1 MRVYVNDLA
10 TTIDNR
16 KSNMIRIKNLQKNY
30 DKTRALS
37 GIDLTLSKGE
47 LFAYLEPNG
56 AGKTTT
62 IRILTGLT
70 KLTQGTAVLN
80 GHDIRTE
87 SLAAKRQCGL
97 VPQHI
102 NLDSELTVYENLDI
116 HGRLFGMSVLQ
127 RKTRINELIGYVNL
141 SDRAK
146 SLVKQ
151 LSGGLK
157 RRVMIAR
164 ALLHQPN
171 ILFMDEPT
179 VGLDADIRRRIWSL
193 IKKIQQTGTTIF
205 LTTHYIEEAEFLS
218 DRVAFLE
225 SGRIAM
231 MGAPWKLMDAIGR
244 WAVDRV
250 TKDGMQT
257 GYFSSRKAARD
268 SAAARDNGFTLRR
281 VNLEDAFLAWT
292 GKLDPEDLISS
303 TLNPCRRCHPGRGF
317 GRHAQVACLSGT
329 AADRDDLFYS
339 GAAFGQPCAGL
350 EGITQCSS
358 IRFMTA

>member
-1 MRVYVNDLA
+1 
-10 TTIDNR
+10 
-16 KSNMIRIKNLQKNY
+16 MIRIENLQKSY
-30 DKTRALS
+30 GKTQALK
-37 GIDLTLSKGE
+37 GIDLTVSKGE
-47 LFAYLEPNG
+47 LFAYLGPNG

-80 GHDIRTE
+80 GRDIRIKP
-87 SLAAKRQCGL
+87 LAAKRQCGL

-102 NLDSELTVYENLDI
+102 NLDSELSVYENLDI
-116 HGRLFGMSVLQ
+116 HGRLFGMSGPQ
-127 RKTRINELIGYVNL
+127 RKTRINELVGYVDL
-141 SDRAK
+141 SNRTK

-164 ALLHQPN
+164 ALLHQPD

-231 MGAPWKLMDAIGR
+231 VGAPRTLMDAIGR

-250 TKDGMQT
+250 TADGMQT
-257 GYFSSRKAARD
+257 TYFPSRKAARD
-268 SAAARDNGFTLRR
+268 SAAARNNGFTLRR
-281 VNLEDAFLAWT
+281 VNLEDAFLSWT
-292 GKLDPEDLISS
+292 GKKAAGDTDDAKTIHAAAHGSS
-303 TLNPCRRCHPGRGF
+303 THGHHSHGH
-317 GRHAQVACLSGT
+317 GSHGT
-329 AADRDDLFYS
+329 HTK
-339 GAAFGQPCAGL
+339 
-350 EGITQCSS
+350 EGH
-358 IRFMTA
+358 